1 VRVNQLFDDS
11 LNEIILLPQELYK
24 GDWLGKLD
32 YKKYLDDRIPFP
44 GSDNLLLSFQNRL
57 NDIYVVDPKGRR
69 VAAKMSLEA
78 VNFPSKNAKT
88 VAGIV
93 VDPAY
98 RGQGIAA
105 VLYQVVLRSL
115 KLVLVADDVQTS
127 GGAANWVRLSRIP
140 GVEVMGYIAINLR
153 SLNTKTP
160 REIGNL
166 LAQDLM
172 EIGGFHIGTSR
183 GTDFFAFPVRSGFE
197 RMETVVKDTI
207 IEPYGY
213 DDVSYEISM
222 FAHWVGKR

>member
-1 VRVNQLFDDS
+1 VRVDQLFDDS

-24 GDWLGKLD
+24 GDWLAKLD
-32 YKKYLDDRIPFP
+32 YRKYLDDRIPFP
-44 GSDNLLLSFQNRL
+44 GSDSLLLSFQNNL
-57 NDIYVVDPKGRR
+57 NDIYVADPVGRR
-69 VAAKMSLEA
+69 VAAKMSLEPI
-78 VNFPSKNAKT
+78 NFPNKTAKT

-115 KLVLVADDVQTS
+115 KVLLVADDVQTA
-127 GGAANWVRLSRIP
+127 GGAANWVKLSRIP
-140 GVEVMGYIAINLR
+140 GVEVMGYIAINLK

-197 RMETVVKDTI
+197 RMETQVKDTI